1 MAEGYTDLR
10 FLWDGKHWEYLL
22 SVCLFFLKDQFSLP
36 SSLPTG
42 TFHEI
47 GKGLMHNIKYSYNHL
62 ATNSVS
68 KNLQVTEKKQ
78 SHQYFFCF
86 QKENNLKANDSSP
99 RHVNPCK
106 MWPSTD
112 LILFSLCFKDV
123 FHFLKR
129 TVLCAI
135 ILSQIS
141 LEVTMF
147 QEYQEFKIIE
157 ISFSVQG
164 GSHLLRN

>member
-10 FLWDGKHWEYLL
+10 FLWDGKHWEYWL
-22 SVCLFFLKDQFSLP
+22 SVCLFFLKDQFNLP

-47 GKGLMHNIKYSYNHL
+47 GTGLMHNIKYSYNHL

-68 KNLQVTEKKQ
+68 KNLQVTERKQ

-86 QKENNLKANDSSP
+86 QKENNLKTNDSSL

-106 MWPSTD
+106 MWPNTD

-123 FHFLKR
+123 FHFLKNSA
-129 TVLCAI
+129 LCHHI
-135 ILSQIS
+135 TTNFTRSNNVSRIPRIQDYRDQFLCSRR
-141 LEVTMF
+141 
-147 QEYQEFKIIE
+147 
-157 ISFSVQG
+157 
-164 GSHLLRN
+164 GSHL